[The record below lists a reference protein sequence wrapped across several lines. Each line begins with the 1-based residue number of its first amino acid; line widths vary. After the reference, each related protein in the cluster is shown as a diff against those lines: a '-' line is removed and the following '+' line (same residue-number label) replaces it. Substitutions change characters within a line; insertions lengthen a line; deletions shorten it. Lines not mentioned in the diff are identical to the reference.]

1 MRMLQHQPSS
11 VLLSG
16 GGIWCRRHTWTSYRV
31 QDLSQRHSTEVRPGM
46 HARCISI
53 ETIFPLCCS
62 LFNCHLFSQLLDS
75 PGGFAVL
82 SSRFAAKLLFDDSA
96 PPGPEHHGLFAVAL
110 GPQQCH
116 DDQSGPGHKEQ
127 PLYSGFA
134 STYKEQIQKHV
145 QIDLT
150 VNWWTDDTFHIYLC
164 SKSLPPFLPFP
175 AGGASLLPDDELPLQ
190 VPGWWPDK
198 S

>member
-1 MRMLQHQPSS
+1 MTIRRVTSARGWGEVNIHTTTFGGMAILLWVFWFVCLFCFFYMRMLQHQPSS

-82 SSRFAAKLLFDDSA
+82 SSRFASKLLFDDSA

-110 GPQQCH
+110 GSQQCH

-145 QIDLT
+145 QIDLI
-150 VNWWTDDTFHIYLC
+150 VNW
-164 SKSLPPFLPFP
+164 
-175 AGGASLLPDDELPLQ
+175 
-190 VPGWWPDK
+190 
-198 S
+198 